1 MTEIPQD
8 FDWLKNWSTVVA
20 FLAAVL
26 SVFLSPFILDVP
38 IGLYATLVALAFF
51 AILSI
56 WKSVPFS
63 KIVKWLISFAIV
75 AATLGWGYFLYK
87 QSQPRFEI
95 TALDTLEGDH
105 NAYELTDMLIWNQDE
120 LDEYG
125 VAITFTL
132 EIRPSYYGKRRFGEV
147 VARISGDGDSLI
159 EKPLW
164 KDFTADSQTR
174 QIHLT
179 LPELLAA
186 SGLKENSKLPSN
198 SFGADGLPIEQATL
212 NVSVVQAARSGS
224 PWSTEDITIRNAPWE
239 LRADLVW
246 RDGEGQVDTYVCN
259 HGGDGD
265 FSVGYHLARVGGE
278 FGSSSHPMHNG
289 ATSFGSWASPSEF
302 IHLEKGSFLTHTTTL
317 PDDLPAGRY
326 LLEVYPFKKQNYA
339 QFDSSSTSWTSP
351 NTVGVP
357 WWFSGLDGPMRYDRL
372 AFVITESEFDEDPT
386 ILAERDRLRE
396 ERGVDL
402 GIPAGP
408 VEEVTSPNG
417 TQGRRQ
423 VFTDGEI
430 YVHGGQT
437 YALYDP
443 ILEHY
448 EGLGGVEQDLLGF
461 PISPIEPVTSS
472 TGATGVRMEFE
483 GSPDWPSFIYASED
497 TTAGTWG
504 AIGQTHLDNGG
515 HNGWL
520 GFPLAD
526 ARGHSS
532 SISQMFEKGYIVWYY
547 PYVEGERDWSRSPIA
562 YPYLASR
569 GMLFDVHADQ
579 IWQDTGVQATPGDQL
594 TIIQVNG
601 EWTYWEAGPE
611 RFDAN
616 GNVKEGPQEGSK
628 LPSASLGSLIGR
640 IGEDGD
646 PFLVGR
652 WRTFTAPAEGA
663 LYLAMND
670 GDYDDNAG
678 YITVMI
684 ERDGE

>member
-1 MTEIPQD
+1 M
-8 FDWLKNWSTVVA
+8 
-20 FLAAVL
+20 LAHSAL
-26 SVFLSPFILDVP
+26 
-38 IGLYATLVALAFF
+38 ATLAFF

-63 KIVKWLISFAIV
+63 NVIKSLIALTII
-75 AATLGWGYFLYK
+75 AATFGWGYFLYER
-87 QSQPRFEI
+87 SQPRFEI

-105 NAYELTDMLIWNQDE
+105 NAYELTDMLIWNQDN
-120 LDEYG
+120 LDKYG

-132 EIRPSYYGKRRFGEV
+132 EIRPNYNGQRRFGEV
-147 VARISGDGDSLI
+147 IARISGDGDSPI

-179 LPELLAA
+179 LPELLAT

-198 SFGADGLPIEQATL
+198 PFGPDGLPIEQAKL
-212 NVSVVQAARSGS
+212 NVSVTRVARSDS
-224 PWSTEDITIRNAPWE
+224 RWTKEDITIRNAPWE
-239 LRADLVW
+239 FRSDLVE
-246 RDGEGQVDTYVCN
+246 RDSTREVDVYVRN
-259 HGGDGD
+259 HGAPGY
-265 FSVGYHLARVGGE
+265 FTVRYHLVRFE
-278 FGSSSHPMHNG
+278 QELGSTSWIMSSG
-289 ATSFGSWASPSEF
+289 
-302 IHLEKGSFLTHTTTL
+302 TTTIDTWNAPEEL
-317 PDDLPAGRY
+317 KYLDQGDYFTDTVSMPGQLAAGRY
-326 LLEVYPFKKQNYA
+326 LLEIYPVKKQNYI
-339 QFDSSSTSWTSP
+339 QFTAPDVSWEDLDTMEA
-351 NTVGVP
+351 P
-357 WWFSGLDGPMRYDRL
+357 WWLSGLDGPMRYQRF
-372 AFVITESEFDEDPT
+372 AFAITESEFDEEPV

-396 ERGVDL
+396 EKGVDL

-408 VEEVTSPNG
+408 VEGVTSPNG

-430 YVHGGQT
+430 YVHSGQA
-437 YALYDP
+437 YALYGS

-448 EGLGGVEQDLLGF
+448 EELGGVERDLLGF

-483 GSPDWPSFIYASED
+483 GPPDWPSFIYASEE

-504 AIGQTHLDNGG
+504 AVGQTYLDNGG

-526 ARGHSS
+526 ARGHPS

-547 PYVEGERDWSRSPIA
+547 PYVAGEHDWSRSPIA

-569 GMLFDVHADQ
+569 GTLFDVHADRV
-579 IWQDTGVQATPGDQL
+579 WQDTGVQVTPGDQI
-594 TIIQVNG
+594 TIVQVNG

-616 GNVKEGPQEGSK
+616 GDVREGPQEGSE

-640 IGEDGD
+640 IGEDGE
-646 PFLVGR
+646 PFLVER
-652 WRTFTAPAEGA
+652 WRTFTATAEGT

-670 GDYDDNAG
+670 GDYNDNAG